1 MSMVT
6 LKDIAEKAE
15 VSISLVSK
23 VVNNKMG
30 NSTVSKEKADKI
42 LRIAHEMGYV
52 PNISARSLRLGR
64 LDTITVL
71 LPYSKDAEVTSY
83 YDFMLGILEASG
95 ETNYNVSCVFYSQ
108 TDEDK
113 NELQCLRHIAQT
125 PVAGFIYLPTF
136 RALIDESCKSAIRD
150 ILSNNIPIL
159 SCIVRYDSVD
169 GVYYSIVDDA
179 QCSYVATKHCL
190 DKGYKDII
198 YINSGAMQ
206 RNVGFMQAMD
216 EVGIDPGK
224 LMIENRESFFR
235 VEGYKVFMELIK
247 DRKPLPEA
255 IIATCDMHAM
265 GIIDAME
272 ECGIT
277 TDEIEVVGI
286 DGFKSLRLL
295 KRKYTTVVQ
304 PFFDMGYNAV
314 LDMVKKIEKGE
325 MENKNYAP
333 YIEEVDMRGYSL

>member
-30 NSTVSKEKADKI
+30 NSTVSKEKAEKI
-42 LRIAHEMGYV
+42 LRTAKEMGYV
-52 PNISARSLRLGR
+52 PNMSARSLRLGR

-71 LPYSKDAEVTSY
+71 MPYSKDAVVTSY
-83 YDFMLGILEASG
+83 YDFMIGILEASG
-95 ETNYNVSCVFYSQ
+95 ETNFNISCVFYSH

-113 NELQCLRHIAQT
+113 NELQCLRNILQT

-136 RALIDESCKSAIRD
+136 KALNDKDYQDAIREIIARD
-150 ILSNNIPIL
+150 IPVL
-159 SCIVRYDSVD
+159 SCVVQYDTID
-169 GVYYSIVDDA
+169 GINYSIVDDT
-179 QCSYVATKHCL
+179 QCGYVAAKHCL
-190 DKGYKDII
+190 NKGYKDIV
-198 YINSGAMQ
+198 YINSSAWHRNDGYIDAM
-206 RNVGFMQAMD
+206 MEA
-216 EVGIDPGK
+216 GIDTK
-224 LMIENRESFFR
+224 DLVIENRESFNR
-235 VEGYKVFMELIK
+235 IDGYNTFMEFIK
-247 DRKPLPEA
+247 DRKKLPEA

-277 TDEIEVVGI
+277 TDQIEVVGF
-286 DGFKSLRLL
+286 DGLRSLKMLR
-295 KRKYTTVVQ
+295 RKYTTVVQ

-314 LDMVKKIEKGE
+314 MDMVSRIENGT
-325 MENKNYAP
+325 MESKAYAP
-333 YIEEVDMRGYSL
+333 YIEEIGNS